1 MLKAEP
7 GNAEALLLRSRAY
20 FMLNDLSMSKRHLAE
35 VLKYDDGHAAAR
47 AEFKKIKDLIK
58 LKEKVSSCAVLALK
72 SPSGC
77 FLRSSWQML
86 LACVRV
92 RMGFY
97 HVWQWERCSTLVA
110 ASGLLLLCA
119 LHAELGCSSV

>member
-1 MLKAEP
+1 VLKAEP

-58 LKEKVSSCAVLALK
+58 LKEKASCCAL
-72 SPSGC
+72 PFSGS
-77 FLRSSWQML
+77 FALL
-86 LACVRV
+86 LA
-92 RMGFY
+92 
-97 HVWQWERCSTLVA
+97 
-110 ASGLLLLCA
+110 GLC
-119 LHAELGCSSV
+119 

>member
-20 FMLNDLSMSKRHLAE
+20 FMLNDLGMSKRHLAE

-58 LKEKVSSCAVLALK
+58 LKEKASPPATICTPGVCCSVVCSFVLGKDA
-72 SPSGC
+72 
-77 FLRSSWQML
+77 
-86 LACVRV
+86 
-92 RMGFY
+92 
-97 HVWQWERCSTLVA
+97 
-110 ASGLLLLCA
+110 
-119 LHAELGCSSV
+119 